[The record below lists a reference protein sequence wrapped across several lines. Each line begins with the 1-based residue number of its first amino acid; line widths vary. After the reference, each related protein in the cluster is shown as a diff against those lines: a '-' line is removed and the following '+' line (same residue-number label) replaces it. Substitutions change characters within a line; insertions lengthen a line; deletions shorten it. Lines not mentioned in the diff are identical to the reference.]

1 MIRFLFL
8 MIRAPPGS
16 TRTDT
21 LFPYTTLFRSVD
33 VPTGLLV
40 PVIRDCDKKSI
51 GEIADEVARTAE
63 KARTKGLSVA
73 EMSGGCFSLS
83 SLGHIGGTSFSPI
96 INAPEV
102 GILGITRTAERFVAA
117 RSEARR
123 VGKECVRTW
132 RSRWSPSN

>member
-83 SLGHIGGTSFSPI
+83 SLGHLGGTSFSPI

-102 GILGITRTAERFVAA
+102 GLPGITRTAERLVAI
-117 RSEARR
+117 
-123 VGKECVRTW
+123 GKASCRDRGGQYW
-132 RSRWSPSN
+132 